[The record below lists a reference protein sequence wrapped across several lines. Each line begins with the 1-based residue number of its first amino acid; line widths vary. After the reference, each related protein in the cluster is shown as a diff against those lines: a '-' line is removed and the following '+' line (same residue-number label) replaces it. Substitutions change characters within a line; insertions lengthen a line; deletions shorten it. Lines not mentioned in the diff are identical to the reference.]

1 YSLYVYLRTNTL
13 KLMVLLRT
21 SADGQPPPPDARTSH
36 LRTLSKIPGF
46 GLSASPIP
54 SAPKCPREPHII
66 QGFYGSSTPCV
77 RVFFARLSLQPG
89 GPTIV
94 GEIAAAQQAR
104 CASCRGLSPPEPAL
118 SGQNSVCR
126 PAARPR
132 NRVGTRGRHPR
143 PPRHRAS
150 PRAP

>member
-1 YSLYVYLRTNTL
+1 MLRMQNPFQPHYSLYVYLRTNTL

-66 QGFYGSSTPCV
+66 QGLYGSSTPCS
-77 RVFFARLSLQPG
+77 RGFFLPS
-89 GPTIV
+89 GPA
-94 GEIAAAQQAR
+94 E
-104 CASCRGLSPPEPAL
+104 
-118 SGQNSVCR
+118 R
-126 PAARPR
+126 PASGEGA
-132 NRVGTRGRHPR
+132 HLA
-143 PPRHRAS
+143 AS
-150 PRAP
+150 PRACEVLTP